1 MLIII
6 FPMKMELE
14 IYYIYVYTRGLIELV
29 VLFLACSVNFG
40 HLSNQSISVV
50 DLSMLSPVWRQV
62 YNIIRLWWFPLSL
75 IGLFYSFM
83 CHIAT

>member
-40 HLSNQSISVV
+40 H
-50 DLSMLSPVWRQV
+50 
-62 YNIIRLWWFPLSL
+62 
-75 IGLFYSFM
+75 
-83 CHIAT
+83 